1 MEKILTQF
9 AATEAKADLFSSL
22 GIDWKMLILQTIAF
36 LILLVI
42 LRKWVYPPLVA
53 MLDKREKDLLAA
65 DKAAKSARENA
76 DKAEKMTN
84 ELMRKARGEANE
96 IVAAARE
103 EAAKLAEIQARI
115 GKLDAEA
122 LNRKLEA
129 MYAAMQAAGIAVQQP
144 GIAQAAD
151 LAMQSAGW
159 QDATPQQPGTGFA
172 QAQGTPQPMP
182 QGNGPMPASPHVGER
197 EGIETKEIQL

>member
-53 MLDKREKDLLAA
+53 MLDKREKDLRAA
-65 DKAAKSARENA
+65 DNAAKSARENA

-103 EAAKLAEIQARI
+103 EAAKVVEEAGAKATAKSEAIVKQAQDEIAKEVEAAR
-115 GKLDAEA
+115 KALHNETLDLVAEA
-122 LNRKLEA
+122 TGKVLGEKVDAKADAKVIAAAVKEA
-129 MYAAMQAAGIAVQQP
+129 Q
-144 GIAQAAD
+144 
-151 LAMQSAGW
+151 
-159 QDATPQQPGTGFA
+159 
-172 QAQGTPQPMP
+172 
-182 QGNGPMPASPHVGER
+182 
-197 EGIETKEIQL
+197 

>member
-53 MLDKREKDLLAA
+53 MLDKREKDLRAA
-65 DKAAKSARENA
+65 DNAAKSARENA
-76 DKAEKMTN
+76 DKTEKMTN

-103 EAAKLAEIQARI
+103 EAAKVVEEAGAKATAKSEVIVKQAQDEIAKEVEAAR
-115 GKLDAEA
+115 KALHNETLDLVAEA
-122 LNRKLEA
+122 TGKVLGEKVDAKADAKVIAAAVKEA
-129 MYAAMQAAGIAVQQP
+129 Q
-144 GIAQAAD
+144 
-151 LAMQSAGW
+151 
-159 QDATPQQPGTGFA
+159 
-172 QAQGTPQPMP
+172 
-182 QGNGPMPASPHVGER
+182 
-197 EGIETKEIQL
+197 